1 MHQLLLSLRLF
12 LVLLILIPLYFAMN
26 DSFYQKSYAH
36 DFLVNNDIT
45 IVTLIEQIKAETN
58 LINTNFLS
66 DDNVSA
72 QIHARNAA
80 ELLNQLED
88 NMTEALE
95 QPSSDIARIYE
106 NEKTNSTSLALVTA
120 NMVDEVLREYGRAFD
135 IGYDLTNM
143 SNMGD
148 MRMPNMDGGGGGPS
162 MNMTTLQTSTGGNAP
177 EGHSNMSK
185 PTMTENNVELVSIQD
200 YETSQVLADAVNKL
214 FEEDLRS
221 QSSVNETANIEK
233 LGRNLKQLEQA
244 IVNKASPE
252 AMMEIVHVQIHPTLQ
267 QVYNLELSRN
277 VVPEDSD

>member
-1 MHQLLLSLRLF
+1 
-12 LVLLILIPLYFAMN
+12 MN

-200 YETSQVLADAVNKL
+200 YETSHVLADAVNKL

-221 QSSVNETANIEK
+221 QSSANETANIEK
-233 LGRNLKQLEQA
+233 LERNLKQLEQA

-252 AMMEIVHVQIHPTLQ
+252 SMMEIVHVQIHPTLQ